1 MRTAL
6 LILGIVLFI
15 SGPAA
20 KIYHLDH
27 ANNYMIASGLG
38 LVLITAMAFIKKK

>member
-1 MRTAL
+1 MRTAI
-6 LILGIVLFI
+6 LILGIGLFI
-15 SGPAA
+15 AGPAA

-38 LVLITAMAFIKKK
+38 LIMITILAFIKKK

>member
-15 SGPAA
+15 AGPAA

-38 LVLITAMAFIKKK
+38 LIMITAMAFIKKK

>member
-1 MRTAL
+1 MRTAI
-6 LILGIVLFI
+6 LIFGTVLFI
-15 SGPAA
+15 AGPAA

-38 LVLITAMAFIKKK
+38 LVMITAMAFIKKK